1 MDTKRIIEKLD
12 WLFKSA
18 LSAPDPTSKEFKEE
32 QYLFFENYVHFL
44 QDNGFTTRTILKENE
59 KATDDSEIRVG
70 DLTPEGLK
78 FYFYGIRKWREKYDR
93 AKDKKKAIN
102 DFAFIEKKLMK
113 FREQKTK

>member
-1 MDTKRIIEKLD
+1 M
-12 WLFKSA
+12 
-18 LSAPDPTSKEFKEE
+18 
-32 QYLFFENYVHFL
+32 
-44 QDNGFTTRTILKENE
+44 RTILKENE

>member
-1 MDTKRIIEKLD
+1 MDKERIIEKLE

-18 LSAPDPTSKEFKEE
+18 LSAPDPTSEEFKEE
-32 QYLFFENYVHFL
+32 QFLFFENYVRFL
-44 QDNGFTTRTILKENE
+44 QDKGFTTRVLLKDNE
-59 KATDDSEIRVG
+59 KATAESQIKVG

-102 DFAFIEKKLMK
+102 DFNFIEKKLK
-113 FREQKTK
+113 EFREQ

>member
-1 MDTKRIIEKLD
+1 MDKKRIIEKLD

-18 LSAPDPTSKEFKEE
+18 LSAPDPTSRSLRKSSIFS
-32 QYLFFENYVHFL
+32 LRTMFIFL

-102 DFAFIEKKLMK
+102 DFAFIEKKID
-113 FREQKTK
+113 EVP

>member
-1 MDTKRIIEKLD
+1 MDKKRIIEKLD

-93 AKDKKKAIN
+93 ARIRRKPLMTLHLSKKN
-102 DFAFIEKKLMK
+102 
-113 FREQKTK
+113 

>member
-1 MDTKRIIEKLD
+1 MDKKRIIEKLD

-59 KATDDSEIRVG
+59 KGYGRFRNQSRGFDTRRFKVLFLWNKEMERKIRSCKG
-70 DLTPEGLK
+70 
-78 FYFYGIRKWREKYDR
+78 
-93 AKDKKKAIN
+93 
-102 DFAFIEKKLMK
+102 
-113 FREQKTK
+113 

>member
-1 MDTKRIIEKLD
+1 MDKKRIIEKLD

-18 LSAPDPTSKEFKEE
+18 LSTSKEFKEE

-44 QDNGFTTRTILKENE
+44 QDNGFTTRIILKENE

-113 FREQKTK
+113 FREQKAK